1 MNEIRTAEDAAEYA
15 VKVIPRVE
23 GTLQFFHNA
32 ARMSFQGALISLIRL
47 QGITTPQA
55 AKALCSD
62 VDRLRETLERDP
74 EAWRQCCGIFAAGRE
89 AELSL
94 TLATLQ
100 ASLHCIPEST
110 GALGLDQRLPPP
122 HGSPTLDWSD

>member
-1 MNEIRTAEDAAEYA
+1 MKGIRTAGDAAEYA

-23 GTLQFFHNA
+23 GRPHFFHDA
-32 ARMSFQGALISLIRL
+32 ARTLFQGAMNSLIRL
-47 QGITTPQA
+47 QGVTMPQR

-89 AELSL
+89 AELYL
-94 TLATLQ
+94 TLNQ
-100 ASLHCIPEST
+100 A
-110 GALGLDQRLPPP
+110 
-122 HGSPTLDWSD
+122 